1 MGRGEG
7 GLCEIQEPHRGSVYF
22 ENIPYSFSPA
32 VEVLF
37 FDLGSPQHLSFT
49 RIIGQIFSI
58 LVQHKG
64 TSLLG
69 QIFSTLVQH
78 KDTRTDILNT
88 CPTQG
93 Y

>member
-1 MGRGEG
+1 MCHGRTQTRWGG
-7 GLCEIQEPHRGSVYF
+7 GGWDGLCEIQEPHRGSVYF

-32 VEVLF
+32 GEGLF

-49 RIIGQIFSI
+49 RI
-58 LVQHKG
+58 
-64 TSLLG
+64 LG
-69 QIFSTLVQH
+69 QIFFAALVQH
-78 KDTRTDILNT
+78 KDNRTDIQNT